1 MMADTRLTRTAVLC
15 LAIAATATAVCI
27 SVLAGWQRGGWL
39 SERLLW
45 IAIGAVLVVTAHTLP
60 ALCRS
65 APLAVRCVGA
75 VLWGGCVFATCY
87 GHAVFFLSAQMHAG
101 EARAAAVAIP
111 DTTQVTATG
120 RSLSVVAVDR
130 ANVTTALAA
139 ANAQRCAGG
148 CASLKLSRV
157 KLAGRLD
164 ALNVEADEAKRREA
178 ADDRQAAQQDRV
190 TARRDDLRVD
200 PVTSRV
206 AALLGVPAAQV
217 DLLSGLA
224 FAAVL
229 EGVACLL
236 WILALQ
242 PGFATATDATVA
254 STEPQV
260 TTRHGVVAAPDSD
273 PVTAGIEPED
283 DATSLAREIAAG
295 RVRATVRDIRQFLGC
310 SQAKAA
316 ELRRQLTQNEVS
328 NGQTTAEQPC

>member
-1 MMADTRLTRTAVLC
+1 MQKAALG
-15 LAIAATATAVCI
+15 LAIAATATAISV

-75 VLWGGCVFATCY
+75 VLWVGCVFATCY

-101 EARAAAVAIP
+101 EVRAAAVAMMPTI
-111 DTTQVTATG
+111 TQATVTARG
-120 RSLSVVAVDR
+120 LSDIAIDR
-130 ANVTTALAA
+130 ANLTTALAA
-139 ANAQRCAGG
+139 ANAQRCTGG
-148 CASLKLSRV
+148 CASLKLNRV
-157 KLAGRLD
+157 KLAARLD

-178 ADDRQAAQQDRV
+178 ADDRRAMQQDRV

-200 PVTSRV
+200 PVTSRL
-206 AALLGVPAAQV
+206 AALLGVPAAEA

-236 WILALQ
+236 WLLACH

-260 TTRHGVVAAPDSD
+260 TTRHAAVVASD
-273 PVTAGIEPED
+273 PVPVAAGIEPED

-310 SQAKAA
+310 SQAKAT
-316 ELRRQLTQNEVS
+316 ELRRQLTQSEVS
-328 NGQTTAEQPC
+328 NGPTTTVQPC